1 MTDGGIECFLAVCR
15 YKTVSKAA
23 EMLFITQSS
32 LSTKLKNLETELG
45 GILFHRR
52 RGSREMTLTTAGQ
65 RFYELALQHEELH
78 RKMLRVCK
86 NQRQVLRVSSL
97 NSLGTYL
104 LPEVYGR
111 FIEQHP
117 AVELQIQDMEV
128 ESASRSLLSG
138 NTDIAFISGK
148 TDSPQLVQ
156 TPVFREAMA
165 VICKNTLP
173 VEAVDFAHLKNY
185 QELYIEWSNSF
196 AKWHQK
202 TIGTDHSQ
210 LTISIMAHLR
220 QFMSQKDCWAIVPM
234 SVAVGLQKDIP
245 IRILHSEEPLP
256 FRDISMLTTEATP
269 TMDSFTQCLRDTLT
283 AHPEITALI

>member
-45 GILFHRR
+45 GNLFHRR
-52 RGSREMTLTTAGQ
+52 RGSREMTLTSAGQ
-65 RFYELALQHEELH
+65 KFYELALQHEEIH

-86 NQRQVLRVSSL
+86 TQRQTLRVSSL

-128 ESASRSLLSG
+128 EAASRSLLSG
-138 NTDIAFISGK
+138 NTDIAFISGA
-148 TDSPQLVQ
+148 TDNAQLNQ

-173 VEAVDFAHLKNY
+173 VEIVDFNHLKNF
-185 QELYIEWSNSF
+185 QELYIEWSHSF

-202 TIGTDHSQ
+202 NIGSDHNQ

-220 QFMSQKDCWAIVPM
+220 QFMEQKDCWAIVPM

-245 IRILHSEEPLP
+245 IRILQSDTPLP
-256 FRDISMLTTEATP
+256 FRDISILTTDHTP
-269 TMDSFTQCLRDTLT
+269 TTQNFIQCLRDTLEN
-283 AHPEITALI
+283 HPEISMLI

>member
-1 MTDGGIECFLAVCR
+1 MTDGGIECFLAVCH
-15 YKTVSKAA
+15 YKTISKAA
-23 EMLFITQSS
+23 DTLFITQSS

-45 GILFHRR
+45 GALFHRR
-52 RGSREMTLTTAGQ
+52 RGSREMVLTTAGQ

-86 NQRQVLRVSSL
+86 TGRQQLRVSSL

-104 LPEVYGR
+104 LPEVYDR
-111 FIEQHP
+111 FMEQHP
-117 AVELQIQDMEV
+117 EIDLQIQDMEV
-128 ESASRSLLSG
+128 EAASRSLLSG
-138 NTDIAFISGK
+138 HTDIAFISGK
-148 TDSPQLVQ
+148 TDSPRLVQ

-165 VICKNTLP
+165 VICSRSLHAEK
-173 VEAVDFAHLKNY
+173 ADFLMLKNY
-185 QELYIEWSNSF
+185 QELYIEWSNTF

-220 QFMSQKDCWAIVPM
+220 QFLEHKACWSIVPVT
-234 SVAVGLQKDIP
+234 VATGLQKDCP

-256 FRDISMLTTEATP
+256 FRDISMLTAEAAP
-269 TMDSFTQCLRDTLT
+269 VIDNFTQCLRDTLT

>member
-45 GILFHRR
+45 GNLFHRR
-52 RGSREMTLTTAGQ
+52 RGSREMTLTSAGQ
-65 RFYELALQHEELH
+65 KFYELALQHEEIH

-86 NQRQVLRVSSL
+86 NQRQILRVSSL

-117 AVELQIQDMEV
+117 EVELQIQDMEV
-128 ESASRSLLSG
+128 EAASRSLLSG
-138 NTDIAFISGK
+138 NTDIAFISGT
-148 TDSPQLVQ
+148 TDNAQLTQ

-173 VEAVDFAHLKNY
+173 VEIVDFNHLKNF
-185 QELYIEWSNSF
+185 QELYIEWSHSF

-220 QFMSQKDCWAIVPM
+220 QFMEQKDCWAVVPM
-234 SVAVGLQKDIP
+234 SVAVGLQKDCP
-245 IRILHSEEPLP
+245 IHILQSHITLP
-256 FRDISMLTTEATP
+256 YRDISMLTTEYTP
-269 TMDSFTQCLRDTLT
+269 SIDKFVTCLQETLKKHSET
-283 AHPEITALI
+283 TLLL

>member
-45 GILFHRR
+45 GALFNRR
-52 RGSREMTLTTAGQ
+52 RGSREMTLTPAGQ
-65 RFYELALQHEELH
+65 QFYELALQHEELH

-86 NQRQVLRVSSL
+86 NRKQLLRVSSL

-104 LPEVYGR
+104 LPEVYDR
-111 FIEQHP
+111 FMEQYP
-117 AVELQIQDMEV
+117 GVELQIQDMEI
-128 ESASRSLLSG
+128 EAASRSLLSG
-138 NTDIAFISGK
+138 STDIAFISGK
-148 TDSPQLVQ
+148 TDNVQLLQ

-165 VICKNTLP
+165 VICSKSLP
-173 VEAVDFAHLKNY
+173 VEQADFNWLKSY
-185 QELYIEWSNSF
+185 QELYIEWSTGF
-196 AKWHQK
+196 AQWHQK
-202 TIGTDHSQ
+202 TIGTDHSL

-220 QFMSQKDCWAIVPM
+220 QFMEQKECWAIVPM
-234 SVAVGLQKDIP
+234 SVAVGLQKDCP
-245 IRILHSEEPLP
+245 IRILESSVPLP
-256 FRDISMLTTEATP
+256 FRDISMLTAESKPAI
-269 TMDSFTQCLRDTLT
+269 DNFTQCLRETLN